1 MGRKNIKY
9 VKDMDAKDYSLL
21 SKIKKSDFPDIYDR
35 IIVVG
40 AVDRDKKRSSYSNC
54 NLSSENGRVDIYA
67 PGGDTDSTNNKIF
80 SLQPKNVYNDM
91 NNNYM
96 CGTSVAAPHV
106 SGVAAMVWSAN
117 SSLTG
122 AEVKD
127 IVCNTNRDDSWDL
140 NIVNAE
146 SAVERALNW
155 ESDGEETATEPQNG
169 GILNFVVDKD
179 DENTK
184 IDHADVTAVKV
195 NGESYTTTT
204 DADGHFELFLARGN
218 L

>member
-1 MGRKNIKY
+1 
-9 VKDMDAKDYSLL
+9 
-21 SKIKKSDFPDIYDR
+21 
-35 IIVVG
+35 
-40 AVDRDKKRSSYSNC
+40 
-54 NLSSENGRVDIYA
+54 
-67 PGGDTDSTNNKIF
+67 
-80 SLQPKNVYNDM
+80 
-91 NNNYM
+91 M

-204 DADGHFELFLARGN
+204 DADGHFELFLPEGTYDVTVSRWDYCPYTWKDIEVRTIILNDAIFSILLDDGTLVIGDIISILIRNKDILCFYGRFYFPFST
-218 L
+218 LFQFCPV